1 LSLQDLIP
9 SAKATPLS
17 QFFIAPKKVI
27 WSSAKGVTGAKNL
40 LAPKPGQAT
49 LKSQQKT
56 TRLTSTKQEDGAILL
71 DFGVEIHGYVEIFI
85 SDERPSKLV
94 RKARVRLGESVSE
107 AMSELGGQKNAGND
121 HAIRDQKIDLPW
133 LGKKTIGPSGFR
145 FVRIDNLD
153 PEIPLHISEV
163 RAVLQIR
170 DVPYLGSFESNDER
184 LNKIWQTGA
193 YTVHL
198 NMQEYLWDGI
208 KRDRLVWVGDLH
220 PEVCTVNAVFGS
232 NPVVNDSLDLIRD
245 ITPPSQWMN
254 GISSYSI
261 WWILIHEELYMQ
273 QGDLPYLKKQK
284 KYLVSLLQHLTKF
297 IQKNGKECLDGF
309 RFLDWPTANDPKAT
323 HEGLQALLA
332 MAMEKGAFLMKTL
345 GEKDMVT
352 LCLDHYRLLKKHR
365 PSISGRKSPSA
376 LLALAGLKKPDQVSS
391 SILKKNGVK
400 DVSTF
405 YGFYI
410 LNTLAEAGE
419 VVAAQNLISKYWG
432 GMLDLGATSFWEDF
446 NLDWTKNSGRI
457 DEMVPDGK
465 NDIHGDFGAFC
476 YKGFRHSFCHGWASG
491 PTAWLSRYVL
501 GISPAEPGFSKVRI
515 QPQLGKLKEV
525 KGTYPTPKGI
535 IRVHHQKKRNG
546 RLESD
551 IELPDGVELVD

>member
-1 LSLQDLIP
+1 
-9 SAKATPLS
+9 
-17 QFFIAPKKVI
+17 
-27 WSSAKGVTGAKNL
+27 
-40 LAPKPGQAT
+40 
-49 LKSQQKT
+49 
-56 TRLTSTKQEDGAILL
+56 
-71 DFGVEIHGYVEIFI
+71 
-85 SDERPSKLV
+85 
-94 RKARVRLGESVSE
+94 
-107 AMSELGGQKNAGND
+107 
-121 HAIRDQKIDLPW
+121 
-133 LGKKTIGPSGFR
+133 
-145 FVRIDNLD
+145 
-153 PEIPLHISEV
+153 
-163 RAVLQIR
+163 
-170 DVPYLGSFESNDER
+170 
-184 LNKIWQTGA
+184 
-193 YTVHL
+193 
-198 NMQEYLWDGI
+198 
-208 KRDRLVWVGDLH
+208 
-220 PEVCTVNAVFGS
+220 
-232 NPVVNDSLDLIRD
+232 
-245 ITPPSQWMN
+245 
-254 GISSYSI
+254 
-261 WWILIHEELYMQ
+261 
-273 QGDLPYLKKQK
+273 
-284 KYLVSLLQHLTKF
+284 
-297 IQKNGKECLDGF
+297 
-309 RFLDWPTANDPKAT
+309 
-323 HEGLQALLA
+323 
-332 MAMEKGAFLMKTL
+332 MKTL
-345 GEKDMVT
+345 GEKDMIT

-391 SILKKNGVK
+391 SILKKNGAK

-546 RLESD
+546 RIESD